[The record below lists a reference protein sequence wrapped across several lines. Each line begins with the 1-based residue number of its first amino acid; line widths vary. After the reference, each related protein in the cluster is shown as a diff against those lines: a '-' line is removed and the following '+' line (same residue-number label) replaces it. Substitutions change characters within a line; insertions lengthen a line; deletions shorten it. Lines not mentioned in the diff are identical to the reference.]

1 MLTIANFPVVHR
13 EPFRFRCPRCRAE
26 VRPANVKCIVCP
38 ACFQGGNVEAFSA
51 VLRKAA

>member
-13 EPFRFRCPRCRAE
+13 EPFHFRCPRCLVD
-26 VRPANVKCIVCP
+26 VRPQNVKCIVCQNCGT
-38 ACFQGGNVEAFSA
+38 AGNAEAFSA